1 MKTYT
6 KLTVPK
12 DSAWDKKTWRRYVH
26 WRIKEFI
33 DGLINIIRWI
43 PVIYKDR
50 DWDDYY
56 IMKLL
61 QKKIEHQRD
70 YIVKHNRHTRV
81 DEDNFWMT
89 VVLNLIE
96 REHESFYSLEKYD
109 YEKTNIEFVELA
121 TSPGRYEIKETVEID
136 NLDEYLVKYPAS
148 VCRVKKL
155 HPDKDFSSR
164 RSMLAHYVGTHN
176 QERCRN
182 LLFEILKRY
191 SNRWWD

>member
-6 KLTVPK
+6 KLPIPK
-12 DSAWDKKTWRRYVH
+12 DSAWDRKTWRRYAPI
-26 WRIKEFI
+26 WFKQFI
-33 DGLINIIRWI
+33 DGLSNIIRWI
-43 PVIYKDR
+43 PVIYKDK

-56 IMKLL
+56 ITKIL
-61 QKKIEHQRD
+61 QKKIEHQRAHL
-70 YIVKHNRHTRV
+70 VKHNRHTRV

-96 REHESFYSLEKYD
+96 REHEEFYALEKSD
-109 YEKTNIEFVELA
+109 YIKSNIKFIEVEEKPGSYRMEEEVKWENIDGYLA
-121 TSPGRYEIKETVEID
+121 
-136 NLDEYLVKYPAS
+136 KYPAS
-148 VCRVKKL
+148 VRRVKQQYA
-155 HPDKDFSSR
+155 DADFSNKGR
-164 RSMLAHYVGTHN
+164 LALYVGKYN